1 MAATASFSGSVQ
13 GAVLPGLGG
22 CTGEDVNWLSENR
35 TTLELAP
42 GRSKQ
47 ITVTADARVLTAPGA
62 YAADL
67 NMITDAPYVPQPV
80 RVGLKANAPASW
92 AEITGTVTDAAT
104 GRTLA
109 GATVSLS
116 GRGES
121 PVTVTTDRHGVYR
134 VWSEAGRRR
143 ITVTDEGYA
152 KRSKAV
158 SARSGRTATVD
169 SHCRRTDAVARWF
182 AIHVGCLRRSVRRG
196 HPTRVPWGPAH
207 MSMIHARIH

>member
-1 MAATASFSGSVQ
+1 MISPSAYRRIRVAVDAFGYASAEADLARLRTQFGLPACTTDNGCFRKVDQRGGTDYPHLQ

-42 GRSKQ
+42 GQSKQ

-62 YAADL
+62 YAADP
-67 NMITDAPYVPQPV
+67 NMITDTPYVPQPV
-80 RVGLKANAPASW
+80 RVGLKASAPASW

-109 GATVSLS
+109 GATVSPS

-121 PVTVTTDRHGVYR
+121 PRHGDHR
-134 VWSEAGRRR
+134 P
-143 ITVTDEGYA
+143 
-152 KRSKAV
+152 
-158 SARSGRTATVD
+158 ARGVPG
-169 SHCRRTDAVARWF
+169 V
-182 AIHVGCLRRSVRRG
+182 VGG
-196 HPTRVPWGPAH
+196 G
-207 MSMIHARIH
+207 